1 MQNFL
6 VYGQRIND
14 KVSFYLPAGD
24 GKVSFVDVRD
34 IAAVAVKALTENS
47 DQHAGRMYDLT
58 GPTSLTYSQAVEIL
72 SKESQK
78 MMSYKNISD
87 DAAREAMKKLGMTE
101 WHINVVIELF
111 NISRA
116 GYLSAISS
124 AVEDITG
131 KQPISISQFGRDY
144 VDSFK

>member
-1 MQNFL
+1 
-6 VYGQRIND
+6 
-14 KVSFYLPAGD
+14 
-24 GKVSFVDVRD
+24 
-34 IAAVAVKALTENS
+34 
-47 DQHAGRMYDLT
+47 
-58 GPTSLTYSQAVEIL
+58 
-72 SKESQK
+72 
-78 MMSYKNISD
+78 MMSYTNISD
-87 DAAREAMKKLGMTE
+87 DAAREALKKLGMTE